1 MFYGRQHDLFDFNRI
16 SVSQMT
22 TGMSRL
28 SQALPGSFLNH
39 DFTGFL
45 SRLTKRVPLMQQ
57 ELITLPEFTPSPP
70 GFRGVRATRSL
81 VSCVC
86 FVIVVCPFI
95 FFFWPLCCL
104 SFDLRIIIA
113 FFNYIVFEVVV
124 QAIYRHNTGLHI
136 CFRLETPYVSS

>member
-1 MFYGRQHDLFDFNRI
+1 MCYGRQHDLFDFNRI

-39 DFTGFL
+39 DFTGL
-45 SRLTKRVPLMQQ
+45 VSRLTKWVPLMQQ

-70 GFRGVRATRSL
+70 GFRGVRVTRSL

-95 FFFWPLCCL
+95 FFF
-104 SFDLRIIIA
+104 
-113 FFNYIVFEVVV
+113 
-124 QAIYRHNTGLHI
+124 
-136 CFRLETPYVSS
+136 